1 MSNYLNFG
9 GQHGQMSLEK
19 MYKRLI
25 LVSRKSRQRRSKG
38 STCPK
43 VGAIIARHSSG
54 HEDLFEIIGEA
65 AHGVSA
71 DGRSCTHAEEDI
83 IRKCSEE
90 GVDLRGAVLF
100 TTLEPCTTRSDFR
113 TPCAALIDAVGIK
126 TVWQGLL
133 DVDPEIYG
141 RAAVRFSRR
150 RIKVEYIPLKHRE
163 RLRRWNAPFFER
175 KVKEFDWRLFDRSLP
190 AVIAHDLDE
199 DRYLGLAHA
208 LFRLFDHGR
217 IIWFR
222 PQLPSFN
229 DRDRFQAF
237 WSQGV
242 LMNPNLAVRIV
253 SDEKT
258 FTAAVQGAIK
268 EGMVQDVIGAFRPRD
283 NIQLALLNR
292 PRSGFSGVLFERPH
306 SKLAYV
312 ASAAPLGMKGG
323 PIRAFVISTAKQL
336 GDKAGVIRKEVDQV
350 VRARREWY
358 TLAEAI
364 SRKSKQLSASGN
376 GHSAPF

>member
-1 MSNYLNFG
+1 MSNYLNVG
-9 GQHGQMSLEK
+9 GPQDPMSLEQ
-19 MYKRLI
+19 MYERLI
-25 LVSRKSRQRRSKG
+25 WVSNKSRQRRTKG
-38 STCPK
+38 SKCPK
-43 VGAIIARHSSG
+43 VGAIIARQRPG
-54 HEDLFEIIGEA
+54 ADGLFEIIGEA
-65 AHGVSA
+65 AHGVSL
-71 DGRSCTHAEEDI
+71 DERSCTHAEEDI

-141 RAAVRFSRR
+141 RAAVRFSRHK
-150 RIKVEYIPLKHRE
+150 IAVNYIPPRQRE
-163 RLRRWNAPFFER
+163 RLLRRNAKFFER
-175 KVKEFDWRLFDRSLP
+175 KVQEFDWRLFDRSLP

-208 LFRLFDHGR
+208 LFRLFDRGR

-242 LMNPNLAVRIV
+242 LMNPDLTVRIV

-258 FTAAVQGAIK
+258 FTAAVQGAMDK
-268 EGMVQDVIGAFRPRD
+268 GMIDEVIDSFEPRK
-283 NIQLALLNR
+283 NIQLAFLSKTRN
-292 PRSGFSGVLFERPH
+292 GFSGVLFERPK

-312 ASAAPLGMKGG
+312 ASAAPLGMIGE

-336 GDKAGVIRKEVDQV
+336 GEKAKVIRKEVNQV
-350 VRARREWY
+350 IGARRAWQ
-358 TLAEAI
+358 TLADAI
-364 SRKSKQLSASGN
+364 SKKSKQLRAAGD
-376 GHSAPF
+376 GQPG